1 MNLFRWI
8 ILSRSTFDR
17 LVFEQGKLRSENAI
31 LARELRTL
39 RTRFAAQILYGE
51 TAPKDP
57 RAAAEQA
64 FANVNGYT
72 VGSVDLSEDGK

>member
-1 MNLFRWI
+1 MPFVIVR
-8 ILSRSTFDR
+8 RSTLDAMR
-17 LVFEQGKLRSENAI
+17 KENEYLRVENYARTLDLRS
-31 LARELRTL
+31 L

-57 RAAAEQA
+57 RAASEQA